1 MFLQVF
7 LKKFVNDVMKTFK
20 EDNDVPIIPQWLY
33 EERNSLFS
41 ENNERFV
48 KNFIQKLCD
57 FTNNK
62 PEFNM
67 M

>member
-1 MFLQVF
+1 
-7 LKKFVNDVMKTFK
+7 MKTFK